1 MRVSLR
7 CKATPADTEA
17 RRSASA
23 LGSFR
28 IVTSRILLALLIKA
42 IIIMKYNKKK
52 LYIPFVLPK
61 EINTALE

>member
-23 LGSFR
+23 SGSFR

-42 IIIMKYNKKK
+42 IIIMKYNKKN
-52 LYIPFVLPK
+52 YIYHLCCPK
-61 EINTALE
+61 K